1 MKHIKQ
7 FIFEKL
13 KLNNQSKLNNT
24 SDEDLTDN
32 TKWKVGDIL
41 CGVWSYSMTIP
52 YFYKILKRT
61 AKSFTIIEL
70 KTKIVSG
77 HFNGQYEVMP
87 EYPYKVD
94 NDEKPI
100 TARIKKDGYVYA
112 NKVHLN
118 KWDGKTPLP
127 GNGLD

>member
-1 MKHIKQ
+1 
-7 FIFEKL
+7 
-13 KLNNQSKLNNT
+13 
-24 SDEDLTDN
+24 
-32 TKWKVGDIL
+32 
-41 CGVWSYSMTIP
+41 
-52 YFYKILKRT
+52 
-61 AKSFTIIEL
+61 
-70 KTKIVSG
+70 
-77 HFNGQYEVMP
+77 MP